1 MTAAGWIAWLII
13 GILGGYLAMTVRLRG
28 RLMPGGVTAGIIVGL
43 IGAYLGGV
51 FLGQWGW
58 VLGGLNVVGSIIGA
72 LVIAYAVELF
82 GPRTTPQH

>member
-13 GILGGYLAMTVRLRG
+13 GILGGYLAIVARLSG
-28 RLMPGGVTAGIIVGL
+28 RLMPGGATVGIIVGL

-58 VLGGLNVVGSIIGA
+58 GLGGLNVVGSIVGA
-72 LVIAYAVELF
+72 LVLAYAVEWF
-82 GPRTTPQH
+82 GPRTSSQH